1 MRSYTIT
8 LIIILSLMPGWI
20 PFLAY
25 IIICSILE
33 FPVEYLFHKHEN
45 SSKKQRQ
52 ISIA

>member
-1 MRSYTIT
+1 MKSYTIT

-33 FPVEYLFHKHEN
+33 FPVEYLFHKN
-45 SSKKQRQ
+45 YAKNQFYTTVTK
-52 ISIA
+52 